1 MNRNRRMPLSDV
13 TKDYLCSYQDILYTM
28 IGEMTNAPLTD
39 SISHNF
45 IVQMIPHHEAAID
58 MARSLLRCTTCIP
71 LQTISKQIV
80 AEQTKSIA
88 DMKAALC
95 ACAAELNAEEAVCR
109 HQTQMEHIFETMFA
123 KMENACADNRLNC
136 HFIRQM
142 IPHHI
147 GAVEMAQATLRYP
160 VCAAL
165 CPILQAIIT
174 SQKRGIC
181 RMRQAAR
188 CLSC

>member
-71 LQTISKQIV
+71 LQTIAK
-80 AEQTKSIA
+80 TDRRRA
-88 DMKAALC
+88 DQKYRRHESGALC
-95 ACAAELNAEEAVCR
+95 LRGGVERRRSRMPSPNSNG
-109 HQTQMEHIFETMFA
+109 T
-123 KMENACADNRLNC
+123 
-136 HFIRQM
+136 HF
-142 IPHHI
+142 
-147 GAVEMAQATLRYP
+147 
-160 VCAAL
+160 
-165 CPILQAIIT
+165 
-174 SQKRGIC
+174 
-181 RMRQAAR
+181 
-188 CLSC
+188 